1 MQLREYV
8 DAIYK
13 RWWIIALVAISAT
26 VCSFVFSKLQA
37 PVYRSSVVM
46 INTARIDWGA
56 TMTTQILLRQQEE
69 QLKTVALASKVS
81 ERMKLDLSPDRILD
95 MIKTKPYV
103 DSITVRVDVED
114 LDPERAR
121 KIALGYGQIFE
132 EEKAAEYALVAPENR
147 VRVSMLEEP
156 RTGVLVRPNTKMNT
170 AAGAILGLLLGLV
183 IVIALEYLDDSL
195 KTPEDVSRYLSMPTL
210 GLIPTAPRK

>member
-69 QLKTVALASKVS
+69 QLKTVALAAKVS